1 MANIVQ
7 VIKYEGDNSTFIW
20 KHSCEDFNNYS
31 QLIVHES
38 QEAILFRNGQALDLF
53 GPGRH
58 TLESQNIP
66 ILGRLINKV
75 SNDETP
81 FHCEIYFIN
90 MVEQMSLKWGTD
102 SKVQYMEPTYKFP
115 ISIGASG
122 EMSVCVDDSRKLLL
136 KLVGTEKELSQ
147 SKITNIFRAFLM
159 TRVKTYMATILTQSA
174 ISIFEIDMYLEQ
186 FSEQLKVK
194 LEKDFRD
201 YGLKLNQFLVT
212 TVSRPDGEL
221 QYEKL
226 KELHFRKYA
235 DITDAQIRQQ
245 KELIDQQTRSMKMQM
260 EAEALANKRK
270 TEGYDYQTERAY
282 NAVESLAKNEGVGNF
297 SNAGLGLGMMGG
309 IGTGV
314 GQGVAGLAAN
324 ALNPVFGAVSS
335 SPATPT
341 VPEVQ
346 MPPTIQL
353 KEDTIQEPVSSKK
366 ISEANSMNAFKEK
379 IDMLNMMK
387 DSGLMSAEEFEAERQ
402 QLIKMIRG

>member
-1 MANIVQ
+1 MANIAK

-20 KHSCEDFNNYS
+20 KHNCEDFNNYS

-81 FHCEIYFIN
+81 FHCEIYFVN

-102 SKVQYMEPTYKFP
+102 SKVQYMEPAYKFP

-147 SKITNIFRAFLM
+147 SKIINIFRAFLM
-159 TRVKTYMATILTQSA
+159 TRVKTYMATVLTQSA

-282 NAVESLAKNEGVGNF
+282 NAVERLAKNEGVGNF

-309 IGTGV
+309 IGVGV

-324 ALNPVFGAVSS
+324 ALNPVFGAISS
-335 SPATPT
+335 SPTTPT

-346 MPPTIQL
+346 MPPTLQL
-353 KEDTIQEPVSSKK
+353 REDTIQEPVSSQE
-366 ISEANSMNAFKEK
+366 ISKANSMTAFKEK

-402 QLIKMIRG
+402 QLMKMIRG